1 MPKSPKTIQTAFRW
15 YIPVNQHPSFP
26 HYPHFYSQHHAFD
39 GFFVDNS
46 VDNCGKCGLLLRIFA
61 LSAKDASFD
70 DEKTP
75 KAAQKIPKIR
85 FGV

>member
-1 MPKSPKTIQTAFRW
+1 
-15 YIPVNQHPSFP
+15 
-26 HYPHFYSQHHAFD
+26 
-39 GFFVDNS
+39 VDNS